1 MPAPLQSLRQ
11 YLKVVDAVLEVADA
25 RLPVS
30 SRYPDLEKLIGF
42 RARVVVLTRAD
53 LADPAATACWLE
65 KLRAG
70 GTRAVAMNA
79 RTGAGDRLLYQYLK
93 AIAKAK
99 REARAR
105 RGLGEAPL
113 RVMALG
119 IPNVGKSS
127 VLNRLAGRGAARTGN
142 RPGIT
147 RGPQWIRIKDN
158 LELLDTPGVLW
169 PRWRE
174 PRTALWLGAL
184 GCAPEESVPVV
195 GIACLVGEF
204 LLREAPGTLAAR
216 YGIQEQGDA
225 TDILAA
231 IGRARGFLL
240 PGGVVDQEKTARALV
255 NDFRE
260 GRLGRFTLERP

>member
-25 RLPVS
+25 RLPAS
-30 SRYPDLEKLIGF
+30 SRYPGLERLIGPKE
-42 RARVVVLTRAD
+42 RVLVLTRAD

-79 RTGAGDRLLYQYLK
+79 RTGAGDRPLYQYLQ
-93 AIAKAK
+93 AIAGAK

-105 RGLGEAPL
+105 KGLGEAPL

-119 IPNVGKSS
+119 MPNVGKSS

-147 RGPQWIRIKDN
+147 RGPQWIRFKDN

-169 PRWRE
+169 TRWRE
-174 PRTALWLGAL
+174 PQTARWLDTL
-184 GCAPEESVPVV
+184 GCTPEESVPVV
-195 GIACLVGEF
+195 EQACLVSEF

-216 YGIQEQGDA
+216 YGVKEEVGVM
-225 TDILAA
+225 DILAA

-240 PGGVVDQEKTARALV
+240 PGGVVDQEQTARALV
-255 NDFRE
+255 KDFRE
-260 GRLGRFTLERP
+260 GRLGRFTLEKP

>member
-53 LADPAATACWLE
+53 LADPDVTACWLE

-99 REARAR
+99 R
-105 RGLGEAPL
+105 G
-113 RVMALG
+113 
-119 IPNVGKSS
+119 S
-127 VLNRLAGRGAARTGN
+127 
-142 RPGIT
+142 PG
-147 RGPQWIRIKDN
+147 
-158 LELLDTPGVLW
+158 
-169 PRWRE
+169 
-174 PRTALWLGAL
+174 
-184 GCAPEESVPVV
+184 
-195 GIACLVGEF
+195 
-204 LLREAPGTLAAR
+204 
-216 YGIQEQGDA
+216 
-225 TDILAA
+225 
-231 IGRARGFLL
+231 
-240 PGGVVDQEKTARALV
+240 PGGGWVKPL
-255 NDFRE
+255 
-260 GRLGRFTLERP
+260 